1 MYSIAVDIGGTN
13 IKAAVL
19 NDELDFVEYVKIPT
33 PDNKELLIVEEVHR
47 LIADYIQQYA
57 LTSPFIGIS
66 SAGVIDSE
74 LGEVVYTGPT
84 IQNFDGTNFY
94 QALSDLSDQI
104 KIYNDVDAALL
115 GELAFH
121 HYEEE
126 NIFCLTLGT
135 GIGGAFY
142 NRKLGLYPGE
152 RHRANEIG
160 YLLYRAEDD
169 KTFEK
174 RASTA
179 ALKELM
185 HKWEFEFESDVP
197 RLFELAETGDTL
209 AQDILNKWST
219 HVAEGIAQIQ
229 IMYDPGLILIGGGI
243 SAQGAALLKYI
254 EPKVHD
260 FLPPDYGVA
269 RLQTTQTEN
278 HAALFGAVSQR

>member
-19 NDELDFVEYVKIPT
+19 DDDLNIIEYVKIPT
-33 PDNKELLIVEEVHR
+33 PDNIEVLIVDEVHR
-47 LIADYIQQYA
+47 LIANYIQQHE

-66 SAGVIDSE
+66 SAGVVDSKH
-74 LGEVVYTGPT
+74 GEIVYTGPT

-94 QALSDLSDQI
+94 RALSDLSNHI
-104 KIYNDVDAALL
+104 KMYNDVDAALL

-121 HYEEE
+121 HYDEE

-142 NRKLGLYPGE
+142 NRDIGLYPGE

-174 RASTA
+174 RVSTS
-179 ALKELM
+179 ALKSLM
-185 HKWEFEFESDVP
+185 LKHGFEFETEVP
-197 RLFELAETGDTL
+197 KLFELAEEGHTQ
-209 AQDILNKWST
+209 AKAILNQWAAY
-219 HVAEGIAQIQ
+219 VAEGIAQIQ

-243 SAQGAALLKYI
+243 SAQGEILLKYI
-254 EPKVHD
+254 EPKIHD

-278 HAALFGAVSQR
+278 NAALFGAVSVK